1 MFRYT
6 LPPNDGLAGVAAP
19 TFLRSCVIARF
30 CKRDT
35 AVGAPLGALM
45 RYAVPKIDLA
55 VALAALCAL
64 VSGCGT
70 TKWSDSPRTATEQLL
85 ISDAVDRAIS
95 EIDFSALAE
104 RSVYLDTRYIITA
117 LDQNYVISTLRQ
129 HMLASG
135 CVIKD
140 KADDADYVVE
150 VRTGSLGTNRQDL
163 LLGVPATNL
172 PTAGLLPIGSASIP
186 EIAFMKRTNQQGV
199 CKLAVFAYDRMSGRP
214 VWQSGNRK
222 IASRAKDTWVL
233 GTGPFQRGEIY
244 DGTAFAGEKLQVP
257 LVGKSKKNTTPN
269 SSVAQEKVFPHQ
281 IAAQPNTESV
291 DKAGYVVPLPPNTLP
306 PAAPAAGSGATPL
319 PTPPK
324 AAYTPPP
331 PPAVVVPPPAPPPV
345 ATGPQGNLTQ
355 QPMFSPTSNPA
366 AATAS
371 AIQAFNW
378 AKGAMEKQKE
388 PE

>member
-1 MFRYT
+1 MRF
-6 LPPNDGLAGVAAP
+6 AAP
-19 TFLRSCVIARF
+19 EF
-30 CKRDT
+30 
-35 AVGAPLGALM
+35 
-45 RYAVPKIDLA
+45 DLA

-95 EIDFSALAE
+95 EIDFSALAD
-104 RSVYLDTRYIITA
+104 RGVYLDTRYIITA

-135 CVIKD
+135 CIIKD

-163 LLGVPATNL
+163 LFGVPATNL

-186 EIAFMKRTNQQGV
+186 EIALMKRTNQQGV

-233 GTGPFQRGEIY
+233 GTGPFQRGTIY
-244 DGTAFAGEKLQVP
+244 DGTAFAGEKLRVP
-257 LVGKSKKNTTPN
+257 LVGNSKKNTQPN
-269 SSVAQEKVFPHQ
+269 SSVAQEKIFPHQ
-281 IAAQPNTESV
+281 FAAQPTSDNV

-306 PAAPAAGSGATPL
+306 PAASVGSGAAPA

-331 PPAVVVPPPAPPPV
+331 PPAVVVPPPAPPPI

-366 AATAS
+366 ASTAS